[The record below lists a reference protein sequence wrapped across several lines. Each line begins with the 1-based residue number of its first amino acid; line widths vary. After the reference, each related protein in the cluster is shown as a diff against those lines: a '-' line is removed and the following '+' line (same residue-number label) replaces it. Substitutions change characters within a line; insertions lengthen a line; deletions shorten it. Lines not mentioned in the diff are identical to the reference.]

1 MSDNAAKK
9 LEEEQQYFDDLRK
22 AWLPKHFICDLS
34 KLNDREI
41 QVEKIAML
49 QHIDASLRAMLEQGI
64 KTSTYY
70 YDSHFYLIADKVDD
84 VSREL
89 RNANHELGQ
98 LVLPMLRIAEALE
111 RIAPESQGRV
121 IEDMSDEEIR
131 AYLDSR
137 GDTERDD

>member
-1 MSDNAAKK
+1 MSDNTAKRQ
-9 LEEEQQYFDDLRK
+9 EEHRYFDKVRQ
-22 AWLPKHFICDLS
+22 AWLPKHFTCDLGELTD
-34 KLNDREI
+34 KEV
-41 QVEKIAML
+41 QEEKIAML
-49 QHIDASLRAMLEQGI
+49 QHIDASLRAMLKQGI
-64 KTSTYY
+64 QTSAYD

-98 LVLPMLRIAEALE
+98 LVRPMLRIAGALE

-131 AYLDSR
+131 AYLEFR
-137 GDTERDD
+137 QAVERDD